1 MRLSDVTALLA
12 GPIAIGLIIGLAL
25 VVRIAGG

>member
-1 MRLSDVTALLA
+1 MRLSNVLALLT